1 MTFTTP
7 EELFEP
13 TLMFFGLTNSPA
25 TFQAMMMNKVLRDL
39 INTRKVGS
47 FIDDVMVGTESEKE
61 HNELVEEVLRRME
74 ENNLYV
80 KLEKYKWKVREVD
93 FLEVIIRL
101 EGIKIEKEK
110 VKAVFDWPVSKL
122 VKNVQKFLELA
133 NYYKRFMEG
142 FVKIVRLLYKLTRKK

>member
-1 MTFTTP
+1 M
-7 EELFEP
+7 
-13 TLMFFGLTNSPA
+13 
-25 TFQAMMMNKVLRDL
+25 
-39 INTRKVGS
+39 
-47 FIDDVMVGTESEKE
+47 
-61 HNELVEEVLRRME
+61 
-74 ENNLYV
+74 
-80 KLEKYKWKVREVD
+80 D